1 MEYIALASTAS
12 ESTWMSSLLQNL
24 GISQTKL
31 AILYCDNLSVV
42 HLSVNHVFN
51 NRSKHIEVDYHYVR
65 ERITFGVL
73 EIRHILS
80 TSQLANIF
88 TKSLFFF
95 LLSSSLSL
103 FYDPLS
109 KTGTTNWMLS
119 FFPTSVWGK
128 VGGLEISDNIDNI
141 R

>member
-24 GISQTKL
+24 GISQTKP

-65 ERITFGVL
+65 ERIL

-88 TKSLFFF
+88 TKSLLRPSFQNWHNKLNVVIFPNI
-95 LLSSSLSL
+95 SLRQ
-103 FYDPLS
+103 
-109 KTGTTNWMLS
+109 
-119 FFPTSVWGK
+119 
-128 VGGLEISDNIDNI
+128 GGRAGNI
-141 R
+141 

>member
-88 TKSLFFF
+88 TKSLLRPSFQNWHNKLNVVIFPNI
-95 LLSSSLSL
+95 SLRQ
-103 FYDPLS
+103 
-109 KTGTTNWMLS
+109 
-119 FFPTSVWGK
+119 
-128 VGGLEISDNIDNI
+128 GGRAGNI
-141 R
+141 